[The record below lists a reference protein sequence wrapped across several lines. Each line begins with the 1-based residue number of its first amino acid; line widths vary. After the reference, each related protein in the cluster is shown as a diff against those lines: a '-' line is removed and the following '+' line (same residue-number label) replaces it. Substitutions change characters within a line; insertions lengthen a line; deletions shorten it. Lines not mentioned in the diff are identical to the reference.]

1 MDSHTSATPLKR
13 SHSHDQDVLQAPSPL
28 DQTKRSRTNQRPE
41 LADAFLECLSSS
53 DLIHIIRQL
62 EQLLQDTP
70 YLADAYALIYPEN
83 LEEHTSLRQQASTPT
98 IPTTQPLLRTSSE
111 PPSHAP
117 ETSTASMVPA
127 PSLSTHT
134 PHISSPLASQ
144 PVQTQPSP
152 PSTLLTTASPL
163 PSRLYTPSIPASVS
177 DTTAPSLTTES
188 LVTPSGTEL
197 ESASNNSN
205 ISSRIAAILESIQN
219 TNSSG
224 PMLGLQGQPLAPS
237 KQGAGTGV
245 SNGLSSLLSNSFPH
259 SSTRMPANSALSRL
273 LEQSS
278 TSATPPASTALST
291 SSASSSVLGNLAS
304 RAGFSTTPSLDYTS
318 FSHPTTSVTSSAATS
333 SPLSPFT
340 STYGLHDSH
349 SDDGNAPQRESPRI
363 TSTLPSYEDMI
374 IEGLQVIGDVNGT
387 PPRMLFHWMEDTYP
401 LMKNF
406 RPSAS
411 QALQKAFKR
420 GRLHKAGSLYRINP
434 HWDGSNA
441 GRKPTRRPQIGKD
454 HPMMVNGPKGPAP
467 ASPFKA
473 RAQFEGAAAYRQ
485 SSVHLNK
492 HRNLRH
498 PSSLRPGP
506 KPYGQPGAAPLD
518 NPASSI
524 FQNGAAAAALLLA
537 HQQRTRDSN
546 GNSSGLPTS
555 TQDLTPTLTS
565 LVKQLRGSSATPV
578 SDGPGSSSL
587 SSVLASALLK
597 HAQRP
602 SDGSAAVS
610 DPSML
615 TPLTN
620 SLTSTSSPVLQSL
633 SRLLSASRTDPT
645 SSETGDATTKPTSVP
660 YSTSPASSLPASGP
674 GSLSASI
681 ETLVRQATRTAT
693 QQAESS
699 PSSAVTA
706 GPLPSEPST
715 STAPQ
720 LPTPSTSQSDLDA
733 AVSQTLQA
741 AFQQLG
747 PDKTATSVDS
757 GDTMP
762 DSNAASA
769 LEGID
774 TSELDGINLDDYGDA
789 LRTLTAALAGTSAE
803 GEEGDEEAQRLAD
816 EKAIADAEADLS
828 DVGESEEDLPKSS
841 SHGQSKDTNSSNRM
855 ESLLRSYGIDVSSE
869 AVHHLTETL
878 RDPNMSVSELT
889 EHSKDKGPNDSV
901 QDETPV
907 VPSATDESTAVPGT
921 STDLSLLDPNASDA
935 DKNQSIQTQ
944 LEALIASLAAENEES

>member
-1 MDSHTSATPLKR
+1 
-13 SHSHDQDVLQAPSPL
+13 
-28 DQTKRSRTNQRPE
+28 
-41 LADAFLECLSSS
+41 
-53 DLIHIIRQL
+53 
-62 EQLLQDTP
+62 
-70 YLADAYALIYPEN
+70 
-83 LEEHTSLRQQASTPT
+83 
-98 IPTTQPLLRTSSE
+98 
-111 PPSHAP
+111 
-117 ETSTASMVPA
+117 
-127 PSLSTHT
+127 
-134 PHISSPLASQ
+134 
-144 PVQTQPSP
+144 
-152 PSTLLTTASPL
+152 
-163 PSRLYTPSIPASVS
+163 
-177 DTTAPSLTTES
+177 
-188 LVTPSGTEL
+188 
-197 ESASNNSN
+197 
-205 ISSRIAAILESIQN
+205 
-219 TNSSG
+219 
-224 PMLGLQGQPLAPS
+224 
-237 KQGAGTGV
+237 
-245 SNGLSSLLSNSFPH
+245 
-259 SSTRMPANSALSRL
+259 
-273 LEQSS
+273 
-278 TSATPPASTALST
+278 
-291 SSASSSVLGNLAS
+291 
-304 RAGFSTTPSLDYTS
+304 
-318 FSHPTTSVTSSAATS
+318 
-333 SPLSPFT
+333 
-340 STYGLHDSH
+340 
-349 SDDGNAPQRESPRI
+349 
-363 TSTLPSYEDMI
+363 
-374 IEGLQVIGDVNGT
+374 
-387 PPRMLFHWMEDTYP
+387 
-401 LMKNF
+401 
-406 RPSAS
+406 
-411 QALQKAFKR
+411 
-420 GRLHKAGSLYRINP
+420 
-434 HWDGSNA
+434 
-441 GRKPTRRPQIGKD
+441 
-454 HPMMVNGPKGPAP
+454 MMVNGPKGPAP

-699 PSSAVTA
+699 PSSAVTT

-747 PDKTATSVDS
+747 PDKTATSMDS
-757 GDTMP
+757 GDAMP

-841 SHGQSKDTNSSNRM
+841 SHGQSKDANSSNRM

-889 EHSKDKGPNDSV
+889 EHSRDKGPNDSV
-901 QDETPV
+901 RDETPV
-907 VPSATDESTAVPGT
+907 VPSATDESTTAHDT
-921 STDLSLLDPNASDA
+921 SADLPLLDPNASDA

>member
-1 MDSHTSATPLKR
+1 M
-13 SHSHDQDVLQAPSPL
+13 
-28 DQTKRSRTNQRPE
+28 
-41 LADAFLECLSSS
+41 
-53 DLIHIIRQL
+53 
-62 EQLLQDTP
+62 
-70 YLADAYALIYPEN
+70 
-83 LEEHTSLRQQASTPT
+83 
-98 IPTTQPLLRTSSE
+98 
-111 PPSHAP
+111 
-117 ETSTASMVPA
+117 
-127 PSLSTHT
+127 
-134 PHISSPLASQ
+134 
-144 PVQTQPSP
+144 
-152 PSTLLTTASPL
+152 
-163 PSRLYTPSIPASVS
+163 
-177 DTTAPSLTTES
+177 
-188 LVTPSGTEL
+188 
-197 ESASNNSN
+197 ASN
-205 ISSRIAAILESIQN
+205 
-219 TNSSG
+219 T
-224 PMLGLQGQPLAPS
+224 
-237 KQGAGTGV
+237 
-245 SNGLSSLLSNSFPH
+245 
-259 SSTRMPANSALSRL
+259 
-273 LEQSS
+273 
-278 TSATPPASTALST
+278 
-291 SSASSSVLGNLAS
+291 
-304 RAGFSTTPSLDYTS
+304 
-318 FSHPTTSVTSSAATS
+318 ATS
-333 SPLSPFT
+333 SSLSPFT
-340 STYGLHDSH
+340 TTYGLSDNH
-349 SDDGNAPQRESPRI
+349 SEDANATRREPPRI

-546 GNSSGLPTS
+546 GNSTGLQTS

-565 LVKQLRGSSATPV
+565 LVKQLRGSSATPTP
-578 SDGPGSSSL
+578 DGPGSSSL

-633 SRLLSASRTDPT
+633 SRLLSASRTDPKMT
-645 SSETGDATTKPTSVP
+645 EAADATPKPPAVP
-660 YSTSPASSLPASGP
+660 YSTSHASSLPASGP

-693 QQAESS
+693 QQAESATPPAVS
-699 PSSAVTA
+699 AGALPTEPSSSTA
-706 GPLPSEPST
+706 SPLPT
-715 STAPQ
+715 S
-720 LPTPSTSQSDLDA
+720 STSQSDLDA

-747 PDKTATSVDS
+747 PDKAAASNDS
-757 GDTMP
+757 GDAMT
-762 DSNAASA
+762 DANATSA

-789 LRTLTAALAGTSAE
+789 LRTLSAALAGTSAE

-841 SHGQSKDTNSSNRM
+841 SHGHNEETGSSNRM
-855 ESLLRSYGIDVSSE
+855 ESLLRSYGIDVSTE

-889 EHSKDKGPNDSV
+889 EHSRDKGPIQSA
-901 QDETPV
+901 QEEMPAA
-907 VPSATDESTAVPGT
+907 PPATDESTPVPDT
-921 STDLSLLDPNASDA
+921 SADLSILDPNVPDA
-935 DKNQSIQTQ
+935 AKNQSIQSQ

>member
-13 SHSHDQDVLQAPSPL
+13 SHSHDQDVLQAPSPP

-98 IPTTQPLLRTSSE
+98 IPTTQPLLRTLSE

-117 ETSTASMVPA
+117 ETSSASMVPA

-144 PVQTQPSP
+144 PVQTQTSP

-177 DTTAPSLTTES
+177 DTTTPSLTTES

-278 TSATPPASTALST
+278 TSATPPASTALGT
-291 SSASSSVLGNLAS
+291 SSASSSVLSNLAS

-349 SDDGNAPQRESPRI
+349 SDEGNAPQRESPRI

-699 PSSAVTA
+699 PSSAVTT

-747 PDKTATSVDS
+747 PDKTATSMDS
-757 GDTMP
+757 GDAMP

-901 QDETPV
+901 QDGTPV
-907 VPSATDESTAVPGT
+907 VPSATDESTAVPDT